1 MTESRISLER
11 IDRELG
17 SWLVEESGV
26 RAPVGLV
33 EDVFARTTRTP
44 QASRW
49 WPPTRAVL
57 GDVVRGGSPRRPV
70 GPSVVG
76 RRPAPIWRGLAP
88 AAGLLAVVV
97 VAVALV
103 VGSGWRGTGPGG
115 TSSPISSPSG
125 SLSPTIAPSAPTPS
139 ASRLGPPVPEPTTV
153 GAFPARRLDL
163 GSDAAPIH
171 VFSAFDSIWVANIH
185 ANDVRRYDPDTMA
198 EVARIP
204 VDSAAWFAA
213 TGDALW
219 VTSQTGQGVSRID
232 PATNTV
238 VAHVG
243 DVPPCAAPVV
253 ALNSVWQ
260 AACDGNAILR
270 IDPRTNK
277 LLKRFPLNG
286 RVFLVYAG
294 GRFLSVGREGLETMD
309 PGTGTFTRLG
319 GGRPPEETA
328 LLASDG
334 DTLWEANIAGLVRI
348 DPATGRTIASFP
360 YANAR
365 GISFSGDHAWVTVGA
380 VGAIEIDLATNRER
394 RTIPLP
400 ASSLLPLE
408 AAGALWLTDFD
419 TSTLWRIDLPPS
431 GSTSPGNG

>member
-1 MTESRISLER
+1 MNVNRLSTEL

-17 SWLVEESGV
+17 VWLRDESDT
-26 RAPVGLV
+26 RAPAGLV
-33 EDVFARTTRTP
+33 EDVFARTSRMP
-44 QASRW
+44 QARRW
-49 WPPTRAVL
+49 WPPVRAARSTGARPWLVGDRPARAAWPRVSAVAGITALLVISVVLVL
-57 GDVVRGGSPRRPV
+57 GTPRFGP
-70 GPSVVG
+70 GPGATAPPSVN
-76 RRPAPIWRGLAP
+76 
-88 AAGLLAVVV
+88 
-97 VAVALV
+97 
-103 VGSGWRGTGPGG
+103 
-115 TSSPISSPSG
+115 
-125 SLSPTIAPSAPTPS
+125 PS
-139 ASRLGPPVPEPTTV
+139 ASPSPSLAGPSLPPPPSAGPTVIGGLAAIGIPLGT
-153 GAFPARRLDL
+153 
-163 GSDAAPIH
+163 DASPIH
-171 VFSAFDSIWVANIH
+171 VFSAFDAIWVANIH

-204 VDSAAWFAA
+204 VDSAAWFAS
-213 TGDALW
+213 TGDAVW

-243 DVPPCAAPVV
+243 DVPPCGAPVV
-253 ALNSVWQ
+253 ALDDVWQ
-260 AACDGNAILR
+260 AACDGNAVLR

-286 RVFLVYAG
+286 RAFLVYAG

-309 PGTGTFTRLG
+309 PDTGTFTRLG